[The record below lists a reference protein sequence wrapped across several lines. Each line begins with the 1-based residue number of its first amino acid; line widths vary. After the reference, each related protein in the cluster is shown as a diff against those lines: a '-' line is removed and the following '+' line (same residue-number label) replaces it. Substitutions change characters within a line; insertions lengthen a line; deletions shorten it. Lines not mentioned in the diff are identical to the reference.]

1 MNINRCVAI
10 ICCLLVS
17 FTTSSKAAS
26 SSEEQFLSDISSIKL
41 PGDPPPSVRKG
52 SSESSDNT
60 INHSQPS
67 VSSIKNNISHQGHE
81 DMLKKEN
88 RMLRQRIASLQNKL
102 RKKKQVA
109 RAPVVPSQAQEHL
122 SQDNTELMKKNTSLV
137 AQEKD
142 LNQQISSLQVK
153 QSEMYKT
160 ISLQEKAL
168 FLAQQ
173 NLSLTQHS
181 VNKDR
186 DENSLHQQIT
196 LLQKSL
202 KENQISRVKEAQSL
216 QAQLDTL
223 SKQNAELTAKNDT
236 LSADGEKL
244 RQQMSARDTQLTGS
258 QKAAAEA
265 AAALQAKL
273 DTLSKQNTELAAKND
288 TLSADGEKLRQ
299 QLETLQQ
306 ELNDNQTSRAEEVK
320 TLQVKVDALNKQ
332 NMALTANPSTPS
344 DSNKAISLD
353 TPLQQHSYT
362 LGAILAEDTR
372 ARVKESSAMGIDI
385 DKGIML
391 TGLQDGYNGH
401 LRIDKDK
408 LKSISDEMNHVATSA
423 LKKEADSGKKRLDK
437 AVVGKTILDQK
448 GGVVVVLDKK
458 GRSEYNKGDKVIFD
472 SIEKIVGGKSIVNS
486 YNNKVT
492 YTDNMSFMLKSAVEG
507 GKKGGQVTLYG
518 FAGNIYTPSSLPEG
532 VKVDTPVQVSLHL
545 H

>member
-1 MNINRCVAI
+1 MSARDTQ
-10 ICCLLVS
+10 LTGS
-17 FTTSSKAAS
+17 QKAAA
-26 SSEEQFLSDISSIKL
+26 EAAAALQAKLDTLSKQNAEL
-41 PGDPPPSVRKG
+41 
-52 SSESSDNT
+52 T
-60 INHSQPS
+60 A
-67 VSSIKNNISHQGHE
+67 KNDTLSADGE
-81 DMLKKEN
+81 K
-88 RMLRQRIASLQNKL
+88 LRQQMSARDTQLTGSQKAAAEAAAALQAKLDTLSKQNAELTAKNDTLSADGEKL
-102 RKKKQVA
+102 RQQMSA
-109 RAPVVPSQAQEHL
+109 RDTQL
-122 SQDNTELMKKNTSLV
+122 TG
-137 AQEKD
+137 
-142 LNQQISSLQVK
+142 NQ
-153 QSEMYKT
+153 
-160 ISLQEKAL
+160 KA
-168 FLAQQ
+168 AA
-173 NLSLTQHS
+173 
-181 VNKDR
+181 
-186 DENSLHQQIT
+186 
-196 LLQKSL
+196 
-202 KENQISRVKEAQSL
+202 EAAAAL
-216 QAQLDTL
+216 QAKLDTL

-423 LKKEADSGKKRLDK
+423 LKKEADSGKKRLNK